1 MEHDRI
7 KKYKSSLWLIPKELY
22 LSSDY
27 YKNNFTK
34 KEANKFY
41 ARQIYKYAIEDDKQL
56 HEFLEKG
63 IVKLKNI
70 EDRLKESEANITTA
84 DERFVD
90 KLRGY
95 AKKFSSK
102 NKLKAL
108 SLLLNEDL
116 PITKEF
122 KTQEDMAKDIRTYT
136 DAFQPDVERRIAQ
149 AKKENEEIQKEEL
162 KDLSELE
169 YALFQNAK
177 KNVSNINLKRTIDI
191 AEKIAKLDKGKRKE
205 HPEYFAE
212 ATHYTVS
219 EAEGEPLDIYY
230 LDDLNSIVG
239 LSGTDFSAM
248 SRKIEIGIFDKE
260 KTELLS
266 QEVKKYKI
274 AKDSFKK
281 WITKSRHY
289 LKTVFQS
296 FRLIIKETIL
306 L

>member
-1 MEHDRI
+1 MPLLADTAERNVFLLAVETGLLPYEKVEEIINSVGAWKDRNRFVKELMEHDRI

-162 KDLSELE
+162 KDLS
-169 YALFQNAK
+169 
-177 KNVSNINLKRTIDI
+177 
-191 AEKIAKLDKGKRKE
+191 
-205 HPEYFAE
+205 
-212 ATHYTVS
+212 
-219 EAEGEPLDIYY
+219 
-230 LDDLNSIVG
+230 
-239 LSGTDFSAM
+239 
-248 SRKIEIGIFDKE
+248 
-260 KTELLS
+260 
-266 QEVKKYKI
+266 
-274 AKDSFKK
+274 
-281 WITKSRHY
+281 
-289 LKTVFQS
+289 
-296 FRLIIKETIL
+296 
-306 L
+306 